1 MSNGMQMYCSLDDE
15 FYFPETPE
23 ETTTF
28 TDRED
33 FLSTTNSAFFLTTIS
48 FPRLDNEVLYVH
60 QLLLIIFHS
69 LTDRQIKMVSV

>member
-33 FLSTTNSAFFLTTIS
+33 FLSTTNSAVFSYDYILS
-48 FPRLDNEVLYVH
+48 KVG
-60 QLLLIIFHS
+60 Q
-69 LTDRQIKMVSV
+69 